1 MALKIGGK
9 APDFSIP
16 STSGADFKLT
26 DNVPCIIY
34 FYPKD
39 FTPGCT
45 EEACSF
51 RDGFSELKGLE
62 IEVYGIS
69 RDTISSHKKFQSK
82 HNLPFDLLSDINGQ
96 VCKTYDALVPVLK
109 IPKRITYLIDKDRNI
124 KAVYSDLFSS
134 KKHLSQMISEL
145 KVE

>member
-1 MALKIGGK
+1 MSLNAGDK

-16 STSGADFKLT
+16 STSGDNFKLS

-45 EEACSF
+45 KEACTF
-51 RDGFSELKGLE
+51 RDGFSELKGFD
-62 IEVYGIS
+62 IDIYGIS
-69 RDTISSHKKFQSK
+69 RDTIPSHQKFKSK
-82 HNLPFDLLSDINGQ
+82 NNLQFDLLSDINGN
-96 VCKTYDALVPVLK
+96 VCKAFDALVPVVK
-109 IPKRITYLIDKDRNI
+109 IPKRVTYLIDKDMNI
-124 KAVYSDLFSS
+124 KAAYSDLFGF